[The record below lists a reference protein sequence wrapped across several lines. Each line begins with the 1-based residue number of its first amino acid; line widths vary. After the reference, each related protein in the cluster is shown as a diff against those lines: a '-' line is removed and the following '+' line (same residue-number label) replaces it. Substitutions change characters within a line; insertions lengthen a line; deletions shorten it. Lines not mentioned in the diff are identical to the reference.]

1 MKKGVPTLR
10 VHNVFKKATDSLKK
24 HSSWFRANYPC
35 WVAIVKARTDE
46 LRQRWQALKETERLY
61 VTILLFMAGFICV
74 QFMWVIALQVQV
86 SKLSS
91 QTEIQEIRIAQLEQA
106 VRKHNDI
113 LYSTSSVVWDIQ
125 EKWSDLNFRVMQN
138 TWKLDK

>member
-1 MKKGVPTLR
+1 M
-10 VHNVFKKATDSLKK
+10 
-24 HSSWFRANYPC
+24 
-35 WVAIVKARTDE
+35 
-46 LRQRWQALKETERLY
+46 
-61 VTILLFMAGFICV
+61 TILLFMAGFICV

-91 QTEIQEIRIAQLEQA
+91 QTEIQEIRIVQLEQA